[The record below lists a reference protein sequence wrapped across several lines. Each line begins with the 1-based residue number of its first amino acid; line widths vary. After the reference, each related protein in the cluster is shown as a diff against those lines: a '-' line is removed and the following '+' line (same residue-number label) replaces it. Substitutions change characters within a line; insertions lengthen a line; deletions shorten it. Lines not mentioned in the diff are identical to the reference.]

1 MPRKGGERRFDLLL
15 HPDDAREAALIAWI
29 DQQRGNYDSL
39 RLFMIEVLEWAMTGD
54 KPTPSQQASMPVV
67 NVSIDQNAF
76 VPIADAV
83 GRSVGEA
90 VRAAYTDVQRMT
102 ALEPPKANAQWRTD
116 D

>member
-15 HPDDAREAALIAWI
+15 HPEDKREVALIAWI
-29 DQQRGNYDSL
+29 DEQRGNYDSL

-54 KPTPSQQASMPVV
+54 KPSPSQQSTMPVI

-76 VPIADAV
+76 MPIADAV

-90 VRAAYTDVQRMT
+90 VRAAYSDAQLLMVDS
-102 ALEPPKANAQWRTD
+102 PKGNAQWRTND
-116 D
+116 